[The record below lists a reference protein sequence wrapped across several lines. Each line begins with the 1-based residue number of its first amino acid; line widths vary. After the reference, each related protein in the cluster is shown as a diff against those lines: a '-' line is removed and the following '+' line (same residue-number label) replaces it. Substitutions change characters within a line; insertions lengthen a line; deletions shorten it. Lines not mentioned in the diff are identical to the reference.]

1 MNTLLLVVLA
11 SVPVAQ
17 RSDAL
22 VPAFIESVLAGESA
36 MAIQLVSPEALAI
49 IDSLI
54 AEDPGAITDVCS
66 VFGLASFVPAE
77 LTDASSFLEDVLS
90 SPSIPAMIF
99 FSNPTSGEPFTTSGK
114 TYVPVVWG
122 IPGMRDTLFVEASR
136 DDDLG
141 WLIRDFFTWDPR
153 GAGTGAGR
161 GGRT

>member
-1 MNTLLLVVLA
+1 MNALLLVVLA

-22 VPAFIESVLAGESA
+22 VPAFIESVLEGESA
-36 MAIQLVSPEALAI
+36 MAIQLVSPDALAI

-54 AEDPGAITDVCS
+54 AEDPAAISEVCS

-90 SPSIPAMIF
+90 APSVPAMIF
-99 FSNPTSGEPFTTSGK
+99 FSNPTAGEPFTASGK

-122 IPGMRDTLFVEASR
+122 IPGMRDTLFVEATH
-136 DDDLG
+136 DDELG
-141 WLIRDFFTWDPR
+141 WLIRDFYTRDPR
-153 GAGTGAGR
+153 GAGAGAGR